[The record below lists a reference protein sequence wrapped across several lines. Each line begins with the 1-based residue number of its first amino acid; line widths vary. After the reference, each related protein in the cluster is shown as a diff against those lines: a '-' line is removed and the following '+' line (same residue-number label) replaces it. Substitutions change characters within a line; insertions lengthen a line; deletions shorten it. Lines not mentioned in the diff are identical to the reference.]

1 MPRRPA
7 VFFVLL
13 FSVSLASAQTASQPT
28 AVSEGVI
35 TGLLA
40 HRVNPIYPPL
50 ARQAR
55 IQGAVVL
62 HVIITKSG
70 DVKNV
75 QLISGHP
82 MLAPAAIAAVKQW
95 KYQPYSADGE
105 PVEVETNIQVI
116 FRLAGEPAATGAD
129 SPVEVGGNVPCSA
142 AFRDSVGGI
151 VSAIPPAA
159 PNDGSSSGR
168 ANIIP
173 PPRVRVSE
181 KVMRSRRTEKVNPAY
196 PPLAVTE
203 HIEGSVALNVCVT
216 NAGNVGKVELIS
228 GHPMLASAAMEA
240 VLQWK
245 YKPYLLN
252 GQPVEVETLV
262 RLNFTVPPG
271 QESEGVVNE
280 QPVPDTPPYDTQPRA
295 PASQRMPLTPAEH
308 GPPRLAAPERVR
320 VSSGVA
326 QELLV
331 SKVAPDY
338 PPLAQQAR
346 IQGTVILRVIITK
359 SGDVESVEL
368 VSGHPLLAPAA
379 MEAVKQWKYQ
389 PCVLNGTPVEVE
401 TQVIVD
407 FSLSPG

>member
-13 FSVSLASAQTASQPT
+13 FSASLASAQAASQLT
-28 AVSEGVI
+28 VVSESAM
-35 TGLLA
+35 TGLLVR
-40 HRVNPIYPPL
+40 RVNPVYPPL

-55 IQGAVVL
+55 IQGTVTL
-62 HVIITKSG
+62 RVIISKSG
-70 DVKNV
+70 DVENV
-75 QLISGHP
+75 QLVSGHP

-116 FRLAGEPAATGAD
+116 FRLAGEPAAIGAD
-129 SPVEVGGNVPCSA
+129 SPVEGGNVPCSA
-142 AFRDSVGGI
+142 AFRDFVGGI

-168 ANIIP
+168 GNIIP

-252 GQPVEVETLV
+252 GQLVEVETLV

-295 PASQRMPLTPAEH
+295 PAPQRMPLTPAED
-308 GPPRLAAPERVR
+308 GPPRLAVPERVR

-326 QELLV
+326 QGLLISRV
-331 SKVAPDY
+331 PPDY

-401 TQVIVD
+401 TQVTVE